1 MELFLVHADEHFAAS
16 SHDAAIHMYNKN
28 KDVLTSLHVK
38 YPRISLG
45 DLKAKVS
52 RHTDKCVVPFL
63 PSLFKPVEQLPKTL
77 HHIHPWPS

>member
-1 MELFLVHADEHFAAS
+1 MELFLVHMDEHFAAS
-16 SHDAAIHMYNKN
+16 GHNAVVHMYNEN
-28 KDVLTSLHVK
+28 ENVMISLHVK

-52 RHTDKCVVPFL
+52 KCMDKCVVPFS

-77 HHIHPWPS
+77 H